1 MGSELTRRNF
11 VGAAGTAVA
20 SGILAG
26 KTLAGQVSESPSG
39 ERIKIVGVCCSPRAG
54 KSTAVSL
61 KACLRAAEEVDP
73 DGIEIEM
80 IELAD
85 MKIPGN
91 VAAGVPLEPG
101 ERDDFPQLVPKLS
114 DPKVAGVIV
123 GTPVYFSN
131 MSSLCKAFLDRCIA
145 FRKMDFALS
154 GKVAGVLA
162 VGGARNGGQELTVQ
176 SVQAALLC
184 QDMILV
190 GTGPSSTRSGAMLWS
205 QSDREIS
212 EDEIGM
218 TAARELGRRVA
229 EVARRLAAVQK
240 G

>member
-1 MGSELTRRNF
+1 MESKLTRRNF

-20 SGILAG
+20 SGVLAANA
-26 KTLAGQVSESPSG
+26 LADQASEKSSG
-39 ERIKIVGVCCSPRAG
+39 DRIKIVGVCCSPRVG
-54 KSTAVSL
+54 KTTAVSL
-61 KACLRAAEEVDP
+61 EACLKAAEEVDP

-80 IELAD
+80 IELAE

-131 MSSLCKAFLDRCIA
+131 MSALCKAFLDRCVT

-162 VGGARNGGQELTVQ
+162 VGGARNGGQEMTVQ

-184 QDMILV
+184 QDMIVV
-190 GTGPSSTRSGAMLWS
+190 GTGLSSTRSGAMLWNKP
-205 QSDREIS
+205 DREIS

-218 TAARELGRRVA
+218 TGARELGRRVA
-229 EVARRLAAVQK
+229 EVARRLAAGRK
-240 G
+240 E